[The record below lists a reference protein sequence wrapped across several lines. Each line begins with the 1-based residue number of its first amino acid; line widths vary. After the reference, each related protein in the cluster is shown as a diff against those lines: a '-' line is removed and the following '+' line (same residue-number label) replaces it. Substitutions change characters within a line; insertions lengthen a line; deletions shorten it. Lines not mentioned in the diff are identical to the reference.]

1 MTAGVDASL
10 NFKHDRPFLFS
21 LYRAT
26 SQALSTF
33 FFSRKEGT
41 QITIQEA
48 KESLET
54 PVVAQHPSLLWPL

>member
-1 MTAGVDASL
+1 MTDLS
-10 NFKHDRPFLFS
+10 FS
-21 LYRAT
+21 LYIV
-26 SQALSTF
+26 QLLKHCPPF